1 MNSFFGGQRRPTLTE
16 KIRQSPEYS
25 EVREAFKRV
34 KQLKSGLVDNKKPNT
49 YKLSKK
55 LNENRRRNMH
65 DFEEH
70 IKNLASLQR
79 RLTSLGSVSYSV
91 YFTFN
96 RPKTGKRIPGTRLLT
111 PAYSLGERTS
121 SMKTLHLETLLQK
134 FNKTS
139 RRLCVMPRSFIRS
152 SSRRP
157 EGTQSKL

>member
-79 RLTSLGSVSYSV
+79 RLTSLGSVSYLV
-91 YFTFN
+91 YFTIY
-96 RPKTGKRIPGTRLLT
+96 RPKTGKRTPGTRLLT

-121 SMKTLHLETLLQK
+121 TMRTLHSAILSIK

-139 RRLCVMPRSFIRS
+139 RRPCVMRRSFIRS
-152 SSRRP
+152 SSRRR

>member
-79 RLTSLGSVSYSV
+79 RLTSLGSVSNMV
-91 YFTFN
+91 YFTFH
-96 RPKTGKRIPGTRLLT
+96 RLKTGKRTPGIRSLT
-111 PAYSLGERTS
+111 PAYSLEELTS
-121 SMKTLHLETLLQK
+121 SMKTPLSETLLQK

-139 RRLCVMPRSFIRS
+139 KRQCVMPRSFIRL

-157 EGTQSKL
+157 EETQYKL